1 MGWVEWSALYVHV
14 GDLVGKWRF
23 FIVLFNCW
31 KKKNICVC
39 TMHITFE
46 AADIMCRFFFIILP
60 FILLCAVFYFC
71 YSSAASSSLVCRHS
85 AAAGRGSGISNRH
98 TIRYAIC
105 VCVLCLLCG
114 FPPFKIHRIDRTD
127 GRFHKM
133 TRFAGIVHMVF
144 IWFSAATQIKHKTK
158 KYTPTR
164 MRCKCIT
171 ETMRNI
177 PNTSCSEFEEYFI
190 CSHNVSVWQICYN
203 NIFSPNSVTGFSF
216 FPVDPV

>member
-1 MGWVEWSALYVHV
+1 MTDGVCINVILLTIIICLPWDELSGVHYMCMLAIWLANDVSSSFCSIVERRKIFVCARCTLRSKPRISCV
-14 GDLVGKWRF
+14 G
-23 FIVLFNCW
+23 
-31 KKKNICVC
+31 
-39 TMHITFE
+39 
-46 AADIMCRFFFIILP
+46 FFFFILP
-60 FILLCAVFYFC
+60 FILLCGVFYFC

-85 AAAGRGSGISNRH
+85 GAAGRGSGISNTY

-164 MRCKCIT
+164 MLCKCIT

-190 CSHNVSVWQICYN
+190 CSHNVSV
-203 NIFSPNSVTGFSF
+203 
-216 FPVDPV
+216 

>member
-1 MGWVEWSALYVHV
+1 MSWVECIICACWRSGWQMTFLHRFVQLLKEEKYLCVHDAHYVRSRGYHV
-14 GDLVGKWRF
+14 SV
-23 FIVLFNCW
+23 
-31 KKKNICVC
+31 
-39 TMHITFE
+39 
-46 AADIMCRFFFIILP
+46 FFFFILP
-60 FILLCAVFYFC
+60 FILLCGVFYFC